1 MYKKHK
7 VILTLIMICCGI
19 LSYTFK
25 MDYSIIASEGIT
37 VVSIV
42 LAIYMTS
49 FSGLVSSDLAKKM
62 QRKEDNILY
71 GKSQLGVLKGYLNH
85 AVAIG
90 IVNIVI
96 SCVSLLLKEK
106 MTECV
111 NKNIV
116 YYIVSSIGIGTL
128 AANLFLM
135 FLLFRFMV
143 NRQLWNR

>member
-7 VILTLIMICCGI
+7 IMLGIIVICCGI

-25 MDYSIIASEGIT
+25 VEYAIIASDGIT

-62 QRKEDNILY
+62 QRKEDKILN
-71 GKSQLGVLKGYLNH
+71 GKSQLGVLKGYLNA
-85 AVAIG
+85 AVGIG
-90 IVNIVI
+90 IINIVVSCI
-96 SCVSLLLKEK
+96 SLILKDK
-106 MTECV
+106 MIETV
-111 NKNIV
+111 NKNTA
-116 YYIVSSIGIGTL
+116 YYIVSAIGIGTL

-143 NRQLWNR
+143 NRQLWDK

>member
-7 VILTLIMICCGI
+7 IVLGIIVICCGI
-19 LSYTFK
+19 LSYVFK
-25 MDYSIIASEGIT
+25 VEYSVIASDGIT

-62 QRKEDNILY
+62 QRKEDKIIN
-71 GKSQLGVLKGYLNH
+71 GKSQLGVLKGYLNA
-85 AVAIG
+85 AVGIG
-90 IVNIVI
+90 IIIVVSCI
-96 SCVSLLLKEK
+96 SLILKDK
-106 MTECV
+106 MIEIV
-111 NKNIV
+111 NKNTV
-116 YYIVSSIGIGTL
+116 YYIVSAIGISTL

-143 NRQLWNR
+143 NRQLWDK

>member
-7 VILTLIMICCGI
+7 IVLGIIVICCGI
-19 LSYTFK
+19 LSYVFK
-25 MDYSIIASEGIT
+25 VEYSVIASDGIT

-62 QRKEDNILY
+62 QRKEDKIINA
-71 GKSQLGVLKGYLNH
+71 
-85 AVAIG
+85 AVGIG
-90 IVNIVI
+90 IINIVVSCI
-96 SCVSLLLKEK
+96 SLILKDK
-106 MTECV
+106 MIEIV
-111 NKNIV
+111 NKNTV
-116 YYIVSSIGIGTL
+116 YYIVSAIGISTL

-143 NRQLWNR
+143 NRQLWDK